1 MANGGDSNS
10 QKRRRSRVL
19 PSSPDMLQVKE
30 AAKKRKRSEAAK
42 KAARTRKKR
51 QQQREQL
58 QRQTTTATRR
68 DLVGTTAAT
77 RRDLV
82 GNFDEVAV
90 DCQLPATA
98 AIAGSPSSSKTA
110 KLEEKV
116 HQLETITYGRS
127 CTKHREYGK
136 LSVGRAEL
144 RGQTGSLPDSDFLCI
159 VSGTSSCAVRDVST
173 CDSPSAVQLTF
184 RLSQLSARWTHFSP
198 AKRNRLVKCTC
209 AWQTQL
215 DDNTSNIS
223 DWTIVMT

>member
-1 MANGGDSNS
+1 M
-10 QKRRRSRVL
+10 L

-58 QRQTTTATRR
+58 QRQTITATRR

-98 AIAGSPSSSKTA
+98 AIAGSPSSSKIA

-116 HQLETITYGRS
+116 HQLETMLAAKLAGDCEEKGGSRTPMPREAPVAALAPAGAPAGPWGAFGLPQEGR
-127 CTKHREYGK
+127 
-136 LSVGRAEL
+136 L
-144 RGQTGSLPDSDFLCI
+144 SLPDL
-159 VSGTSSCAVRDVST
+159 
-173 CDSPSAVQLTF
+173 L
-184 RLSQLSARWTHFSP
+184 LLKHFW
-198 AKRNRLVKCTC
+198 K
-209 AWQTQL
+209 
-215 DDNTSNIS
+215 
-223 DWTIVMT
+223 

>member
-1 MANGGDSNS
+1 
-10 QKRRRSRVL
+10 VL

-58 QRQTTTATRR
+58 QRQTITATRR

-98 AIAGSPSSSKTA
+98 AIAGSPSSSKIA

-116 HQLETITYGRS
+116 HQLETMLAAKLAGDCEEKGGSRTPMP
-127 CTKHREYGK
+127 REAPVAALAPAGAPA
-136 LSVGRAEL
+136 GPWGAF
-144 RGQTGSLPDSDFLCI
+144 GLPQE
-159 VSGTSSCAVRDVST
+159 G
-173 CDSPSAVQLTF
+173 
-184 RLSQLSARWTHFSP
+184 RLSLESKRACLSAASSSSVLRAHSASWTTDRAGSSLYRHLGF
-198 AKRNRLVKCTC
+198 
-209 AWQTQL
+209 
-215 DDNTSNIS
+215 
-223 DWTIVMT
+223 